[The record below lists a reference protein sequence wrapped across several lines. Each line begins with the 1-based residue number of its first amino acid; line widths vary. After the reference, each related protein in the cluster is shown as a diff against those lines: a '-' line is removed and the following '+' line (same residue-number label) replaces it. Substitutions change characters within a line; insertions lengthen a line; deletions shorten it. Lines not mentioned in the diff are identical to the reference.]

1 MAAGR
6 SRKMIFLALI
16 LMFILSKY
24 AVYQW
29 FMKWFNDKSRLGTE
43 RGDVRVLM
51 WHWPFKQNQPLQED
65 ICRTK
70 YHVSGCH
77 LVDNRSLYH
86 QADVVVF
93 HNREL
98 QTGIS
103 RLPLDQP
110 RPTAQK
116 WVWLSLESPPH
127 NGNLR
132 PYGGLFNW
140 TMTYRRDADIFIPYG
155 ELVPR
160 TTEGNYTIPT
170 KHTLA
175 CWVVSNYQPTHKRTK
190 MYQSLKKLIPVEVYG
205 RWAKKPLN
213 SDQLLPTISRC
224 YFYLAF
230 ENSVYRDYITE
241 KLWYNAFLAGSVP
254 VVLGPPRA
262 NYEAFIPKDSF
273 IHVDDFNST
282 EKLADFLKQLASDK
296 ERYGSYFRWRR
307 DYDVKL
313 WSDWREMLCT
323 ICIQYEDLPTSKVY
337 NNLDTWSKE
346 DP

>member
-1 MAAGR
+1 MPAGR
-6 SRKMIFLALI
+6 SRKTIFLALI
-16 LMFILSKY
+16 LTFILSKY
-24 AVYQW
+24 VIYQW
-29 FMKWFNDKSRLGTE
+29 FMKWSNDRSRLGTE
-43 RGDVRVLM
+43 REDIRVLM
-51 WHWPFKQNQPLQED
+51 WHWPFEQNQTLQED

-70 YHVSGCH
+70 YHVGGCH

-93 HNREL
+93 HNRKL

-116 WVWLSLESPPH
+116 WVWLSLESPAH

-140 TMTYRRDADIFIPYG
+140 TMTYRRDADIFTPYG

-160 TTEGNYTIPT
+160 TTEGDYIIPA
-170 KHTLA
+170 KQTLA
-175 CWVVSNYQPTHKRTK
+175 CWVVSNYQPTHKRTEV
-190 MYQSLKKLIPVEVYG
+190 YRSLKKLIPVKVYG
-205 RWAKKPLN
+205 RWAKKPLD

-241 KLWYNAFLAGSVP
+241 KLWNNALLAGSVP

-273 IHVDDFNST
+273 IHVDDFKSIK
-282 EKLADFLKQLASDK
+282 ELADFLKQLASDK
-296 ERYGSYFRWRR
+296 ERYESYFRWRR
-307 DYDVKL
+307 DYDVQKRPG
-313 WSDWREMLCT
+313 WRDILCR
-323 ICIQYEDLPTSKVY
+323 ICGLYEHLPSTKIY
-337 NNLDTWSKE
+337 HNLKAWVNGE
-346 DP
+346 P

>member
-6 SRKMIFLALI
+6 NRKTIFLALI
-16 LMFILSKY
+16 LTFILSKY
-24 AVYQW
+24 VIYQW
-29 FMKWFNDKSRLGTE
+29 FMKWFNDRSRLGTE
-43 RGDVRVLM
+43 REDIRVLM
-51 WHWPFKQNQPLQED
+51 WHWPFEQNQTLQED

-70 YHVSGCH
+70 YHVGGCH

-93 HNREL
+93 HNRKL

-116 WVWLSLESPPH
+116 WVWLSLESPSH
-127 NGNLR
+127 NGDLR
-132 PYGGLFNW
+132 
-140 TMTYRRDADIFIPYG
+140 
-155 ELVPR
+155 
-160 TTEGNYTIPT
+160 
-170 KHTLA
+170 
-175 CWVVSNYQPTHKRTK
+175 
-190 MYQSLKKLIPVEVYG
+190 
-205 RWAKKPLN
+205 AKKPLD

-241 KLWYNAFLAGSVP
+241 KLWNNALLAGSVP

-273 IHVDDFNST
+273 IHVDDFNSIK
-282 EKLADFLKQLASDK
+282 ELADFLNQLASDK
-296 ERYGSYFRWRR
+296 ERYESYFRWRR
-307 DYDVKL
+307 DYDVQK
-313 WSDWREMLCT
+313 WPGWRDILCR
-323 ICIQYEDLPTSKVY
+323 ICGLYEHLPSTKVY
-337 NNLDTWSKE
+337 HNLEAWANGE
-346 DP
+346 P